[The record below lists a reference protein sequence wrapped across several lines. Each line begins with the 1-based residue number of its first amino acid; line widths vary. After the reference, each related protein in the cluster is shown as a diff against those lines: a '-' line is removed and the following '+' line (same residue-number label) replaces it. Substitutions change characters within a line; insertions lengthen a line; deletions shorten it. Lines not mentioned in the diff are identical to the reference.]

1 MARNLYEPGANSGPS
16 RGPIQAGNPT
26 GGSGGGGSR
35 RQATVSQDKQSGF
48 LPIAFPSGGGSGTQG
63 GYVPPTQLGIVDSLT
78 QTLDRP
84 IPSSPL
90 FRISAP
96 GTLGTGDNFLNRFR
110 STLGALSADAIRNF
124 GDLSRN
130 AKRASRVVGE
140 AISRQAEEERQA
152 TFQRYR
158 GNLASRSVT
167 ASITGDFSQVDDL
180 FLNRQD
186 AIEAIGEREVS
197 QLEQLD
203 ANLRTTLSNITV
215 QRQQLLAN
223 NALQHLSLIHI

>member
-35 RQATVSQDKQSGF
+35 RQATVSPDKQSGF
-48 LPIAFPSGGGSGTQG
+48 LPIAFPSGGSGGGTQG

-90 FRISAP
+90 FRTFAP
-96 GTLGTGDNFLNRFR
+96 ESSESFLDRYRKTLGG
-110 STLGALSADAIRNF
+110 LSADAIRDF
-124 GDLSRN
+124 SDLSRN
-130 AKRASRVVGE
+130 AKRASRITGE
-140 AISRQAEEERQA
+140 AISRQAEEERQS
-152 TFQRYR
+152 TYQRYR

-180 FLNRQD
+180 FLNRQE

-203 ANLRTTLSNITV
+203 ANLRTTLSNITI

-223 NALQHLSLIHI
+223 NALQYYLSLIHI